1 MIALDTRHA
10 LLALLCEACDAGARW
25 ARACAQIGLNLR
37 TVQRWQHPQ
46 VQHGDLRASDQ
57 RKPCTPP
64 NKLSEAER
72 LGALELLNSAE
83 FKDLSPSQIVP
94 RLADQGRYVA
104 SESTLYRLL
113 RDSGQLTHRR
123 LERAPHPRSKPRAL
137 VACEP
142 DRIYCWDITYLPTE
156 VRGIHFYLYLFVD
169 LFSRKIVGW
178 QVYDSESTEQAS
190 ALLQDI

>member
-1 MIALDTRHA
+1 MIALDTRQA

-46 VQHGDLRASDQ
+46 AQHGDLRASDQ

-113 RDSGQLTHRR
+113 RDPPMSDYLSLPPEIVDNPQ
-123 LERAPHPRSKPRAL
+123 RSA
-137 VACEP
+137 
-142 DRIYCWDITYLPTE
+142 
-156 VRGIHFYLYLFVD
+156 IHDKKSIFQRV
-169 LFSRKIVGW
+169 
-178 QVYDSESTEQAS
+178 
-190 ALLQDI
+190 

>member
-1 MIALDTRHA
+1 MITLDTRQA

-46 VQHGDLRASDQ
+46 AQHGDLRASDQ

-83 FKDLSPSQIVP
+83 FKDLSPSQLVP

-104 SESTLYRLL
+104 SEAVLDELEGEGRVVFRYADNPNGSM
-113 RDSGQLTHRR
+113 RDIAGVSSANGRVVGLM
-123 LERAPHPRSKPRAL
+123 PHPEHATEAL
-137 VACEP
+137 TGP
-142 DRIYCWDITYLPTE
+142 SDDGL
-156 VRGIHFYLYLFVD
+156 GLFY
-169 LFSRKIVGW
+169 
-178 QVYDSESTEQAS
+178 S
-190 ALLQDI
+190 ALDAVLATS